1 MRASIIIP
9 AYNARDRLD
18 LNLKAL
24 NEQTW
29 EGSDVEVIVIDNGS
43 TDNTMSV
50 LKNVRLK
57 YPLKII
63 RLEENKGIAY
73 ARNAGIYESTGD
85 VLIFHD
91 SDMIASKDFIK
102 LHLELHK
109 EPGIVVCGLFWRRI
123 FTFFYRGFNEYQ
135 LMQFEKVMK
144 EKGLYQDKP
153 YKNASPVIPIEKV
166 TAEDLMQYSFD
177 LDFGF
182 IEDLKA
188 IVRKHGN
195 NLDDYFLPWRFFITN
210 NVSVDRKNVI
220 EVGMFDN
227 NIVRYGYEDYD
238 LGVRLY
244 KSGCR
249 FVMADHI
256 VSLHQEHPGN
266 YQPDDLFININY
278 MCDKYNNIYFIDV
291 PLVCLS
297 DSLNIDKTNLNNITR
312 EIYKLLPHKEYH
324 DILQLFLNLLQVM
337 RKRTFGCD
345 DNSKAVLTEIA
356 STLGDYA
363 RKTAEM
369 SKKENVPHFV
379 KQLCNLFKEALDID
393 FEKMMK
399 NCEERRQ
406 SLE

>member
-24 NEQTW
+24 NEQSW
-29 EGSDVEVIVIDNGS
+29 DGNDVEVIVIDNGS

-50 LKNVRLK
+50 LKNFKLK
-57 YPLKII
+57 YPMKII

-73 ARNAGIYESTGD
+73 ARNAGIYESSGD

-102 LHLELHK
+102 LHLDMHR
-109 EPGIVVCGLFWRRI
+109 EPGIVACGLFWRRI

-153 YKNASPVIPIEKV
+153 YKNASLVIPVEKV
-166 TAEDLMQYSFD
+166 TAEDLLKYSFD

-182 IEDLKA
+182 IEDLKD
-188 IVRKHGN
+188 IVIRHGN
-195 NLDDYFLPWRFFITN
+195 KLTGYYLPWRFFITN
-210 NVSVDRKNVI
+210 NVSVDRKKVI

-244 KSGCR
+244 KSGCH

-266 YQPDDLFININY
+266 YRPDDLFININY

-297 DSLNIDKTNLNNITR
+297 DSLNIDNISLNNITR
-312 EIYKLLPHKEYH
+312 EIYMLLPHSEYH
-324 DILQLFLNLLQVM
+324 DMLQLFLDLLQIM
-337 RKRTFGCD
+337 RKRTFGCND
-345 DNSKAVLTEIA
+345 GSREVLTRIA
-356 STLGDYA
+356 SSVGEYA
-363 RKTAEM
+363 RKAAAM
-369 SKKENVPHFV
+369 KEKESVPHFL
-379 KQLCNLFKEALDID
+379 KQLCDLFKEAIDID
-393 FEKMMK
+393 FEKMIK
-399 NCEERRQ
+399 YSEERR
-406 SLE
+406 